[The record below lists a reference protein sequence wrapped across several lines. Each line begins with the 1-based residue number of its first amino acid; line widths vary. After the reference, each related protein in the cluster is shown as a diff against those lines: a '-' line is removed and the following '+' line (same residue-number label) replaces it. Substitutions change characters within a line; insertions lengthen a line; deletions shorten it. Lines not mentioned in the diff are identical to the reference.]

1 MQAYD
6 VENNSDLF
14 YKEVSD
20 GANTLAIGSV
30 GATDNPLAIVGGNC
44 SLQVLELCMTYR
56 LFENKRGCPITKRG
70 CPIAISQCFLN
81 LPGKH

>member
-44 SLQVLELCMTYR
+44 SLQVLESCITYR
-56 LFENKRGCPITKRG
+56 LSKNKRRCLIT
-70 CPIAISQCFLN
+70 ISQCSYYFTFSIDY
-81 LPGKH
+81 